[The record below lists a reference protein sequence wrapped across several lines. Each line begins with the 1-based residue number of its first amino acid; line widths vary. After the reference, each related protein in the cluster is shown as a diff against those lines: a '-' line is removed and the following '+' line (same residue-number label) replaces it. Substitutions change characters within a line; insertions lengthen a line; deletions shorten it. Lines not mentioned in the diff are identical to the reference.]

1 MIANPCFHC
10 WRHAQTLVNPA
21 EIVMHKLAA
30 TGSLVSNWCP
40 VFALNASRSMFLCAY
55 LCITELPSLD
65 YTREIDV
72 FEPASSP
79 SEAATFEH
87 LSTAA
92 VSRVIDLIPIA
103 AFFLKKI
110 LQQRC
115 TLYL

>member
-1 MIANPCFHC
+1 
-10 WRHAQTLVNPA
+10 
-21 EIVMHKLAA
+21 
-30 TGSLVSNWCP
+30 
-40 VFALNASRSMFLCAY
+40 MFLCAY
-55 LCITELPSLD
+55 LCVSELPSLD

-79 SEAATFEH
+79 SEAAN
-87 LSTAA
+87 LSMAA

-115 TLYL
+115 TLCL